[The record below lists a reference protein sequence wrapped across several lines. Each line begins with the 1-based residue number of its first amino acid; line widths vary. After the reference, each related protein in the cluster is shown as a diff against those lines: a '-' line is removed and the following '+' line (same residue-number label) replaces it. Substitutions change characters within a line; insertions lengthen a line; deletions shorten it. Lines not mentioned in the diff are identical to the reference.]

1 MRDEQ
6 TRTRLMAAWI
16 FVAILAAERVAS
28 FMLFDPG
35 AGQTTE
41 QLLALARG
49 VVVGVSG
56 ALVFLAFA
64 AIWRRGTVAVS
75 GGQFASA
82 FILFIVLLAF
92 ACSLYPLLDE
102 AKRVF
107 TSLDPDFLNAVVLG
121 GIGAV
126 VSLMLVRVEHAVER
140 VRMGRDEEAAR
151 ASRKVLLQ
159 GVMVL
164 ALVLTLG
171 ALARDAHHHVL
182 SDEAAK
188 AGEVTQSLTRLRGV
202 VEMSGR
208 LAFID
213 DAGGARELA
222 FTRAVNVAMAH
233 QANARWLIVSYRTR
247 HEGRLGSLEALP
259 PMVTFDGAWERVR
272 SASAALQ
279 RATGPQ
285 RAARAEALGNAIDEF
300 APVIERMLGGIA
312 AAEEER
318 MADGSGLMLDAVTG
332 VLGVLIAVSLL
343 VPLFSVSRAQM
354 DRVGQ
359 ALAQSQRLNENL
371 ASYQR
376 ALDLYAIFSVTDA
389 KGRILQVNDQFLKVS
404 GYSRSEVI
412 GQSHRILNSGMHDA
426 AFFEAMW
433 QRLEKSGFWRGE
445 ICNKAADGSL
455 FWIDACITSLTGD
468 DGRVDRHVGIAHDI
482 SERKQMEMR
491 QQRRMRVERC
501 LASVRSE
508 AMLQGAIYRSLPPLL
523 EVLNDVMGV
532 AASLVVELG
541 HSRDR
546 STWGLM
552 LGYSRKD
559 SLAGEIDAGTLPR
572 VVNLDG
578 MHGLLL
584 DAFKQNELFG
594 GLTARQLG
602 ATSFTAIPIGNGL
615 DPMGALLVAGEMDPE
630 AFREELALVT
640 VALGEL
646 LGMRRDADRRRSNEE
661 STVRLAKRDPLTGLG
676 NRRDLLEE
684 FEARTDHPEA
694 KFALLL
700 VDLDRFKPI
709 NDTFGHAVGD
719 AVLRVVS
726 DRLQATVR
734 GDYTVSRMGGD
745 EFAILTEAHA
755 SVDEEGALDLAH
767 RIIEELSQPI
777 KCDGHLLSVGAS
789 IGISLYPRDGS
800 SFQEV
805 LHCADAAMYRAKA
818 NRSGAKVF
826 DALADE
832 GMRHRAELET
842 ELKVAMDDGSLQ
854 PYFQPFV
861 DLETGK
867 VAGHEVLARWN
878 HPVRGSV
885 PPAEFVKIA
894 EDAGMVEKLFWL
906 MLRAACSKHVAGGF
920 DTTLSLNLVPAQIE
934 NPAFAKQLIEEL
946 ELIGFPPHLLEVE
959 ITETTSMGD
968 LDRARP
974 MLMLLKA
981 CGIQIALD
989 DFGVGYSSLAL
1000 LRNLPISKLKID
1012 RSFTQDL
1019 EGVDPGRATLVN
1031 AILGI
1036 ASAMY
1041 LKVTAEGIETAEVAA
1056 YLRAHGAHYGQGYLY
1071 GKPSTEIVV
1080 DMAGAP
1086 APEAERRRA

>member
-1 MRDEQ
+1 MRDDQ
-6 TRTRLMAAWI
+6 ARAQLMAGFI
-16 FVAILAAERVAS
+16 FAAIMAAEKLSAFVLDDA
-28 FMLFDPG
+28 MGGHTGL
-35 AGQTTE
+35 
-41 QLLALARG
+41 QLVALARG
-49 VVVGVSG
+49 AFVGLSG
-56 ALVFLAFA
+56 ALVYMAFQVDWKRGSLAA
-64 AIWRRGTVAVS
+64 MRDHA
-75 GGQFASA
+75 ASA
-82 FILFIVLLAF
+82 RVIFIVVLAF
-92 ACSLYPLLDE
+92 ACSLSPLLAGIE
-102 AKRVF
+102 A
-107 TSLDPDFLNAVVLG
+107 SLAGIDPVLLHSMLLG
-121 GIGAV
+121 TVGATV
-126 VSLMLVRVEHAVER
+126 GLMLVRVERAVDR
-140 VRMGRDEEAAR
+140 VRLGRDEEAAR
-151 ASRKVLLQ
+151 AARHVMAR
-159 GVMVL
+159 GVMLL
-164 ALVLTLG
+164 AFVLTLG
-171 ALARDAHHHVL
+171 AFARDSHHHVL
-182 SDEAAK
+182 TRDAVLADEL
-188 AGEVTQSLTRLRGV
+188 TQSLSRLRGV
-202 VEMSGR
+202 VEMKGR
-208 LAFID
+208 VAFD
-213 DAGGARELA
+213 SSAGMAGDNG
-222 FTRAVNVAMAH
+222 FIRALNVAMAR
-233 QANARWLIVSYRTR
+233 QGNARVQLLSYRAR
-247 HEGRLGSLEALP
+247 NEGRFPSVANLP
-259 PMVTFDGAWERVR
+259 PIGTYDSAWERVR
-272 SASAALQ
+272 LASVAVQGARGQIRQVHAL
-279 RATGPQ
+279 
-285 RAARAEALGNAIDEF
+285 ALRYAVDEF
-300 APVIERMLGGIA
+300 SPLIDRLVAGIA
-312 AAEEER
+312 AVESER
-318 MADGSGLMLDAVTG
+318 LADGSGLILDVVTA
-332 VLGVLIAVSLL
+332 VLGVLIAASLL
-343 VPLFSVSRAQM
+343 VPLFRVSGAQM
-354 DRVGQ
+354 GRVGR
-359 ALAQSQRLNENL
+359 ALAQAHRLNDNL

-376 ALDLYAIFSVTDA
+376 ALDQYAIFSVTDA
-389 KGRILQVNDQFLKVS
+389 EGRILQVNEPFLKIS
-404 GYSRSEVI
+404 GYTRKDVI
-412 GQSHRILNSGMHDA
+412 GQDHRLLNSGTHGA
-426 AFFEAMW
+426 AFFEGMW
-433 QRLEKSGFWRGE
+433 QALGTSGFWRGE
-445 ICNKAADGSL
+445 ICNRAADGRL

-468 DGRVDRHVGIAHDI
+468 DGRVDRHVAIAQDI
-482 SERKQMEMR
+482 SERKLVELR
-491 QQRRMRVERC
+491 QQRRTRVERS
-501 LASVRSE
+501 LAAVRSE
-508 AMLQGAIYRSLPPLL
+508 AMSQGAIYSSLPPLL
-523 EVLNDVMGV
+523 EVLNDVTGV
-532 AASLVVELG
+532 SSSLVVELG
-541 HSRDR
+541 SSRDR

-559 SLAGEIDAGTLPR
+559 SLAGDIDAGTLPR
-572 VVNLDG
+572 LVNLDG
-578 MHGLLL
+578 LHGLLM

-602 ATSFTAIPIGNGL
+602 ATSFTAIPLGNEM
-615 DPMGALLVAGEMDPE
+615 DPMGALLVAGDFDLE
-630 AFREELALVT
+630 AFREEVALVT
-640 VALGEL
+640 GALGEL
-646 LGMRRDADRRRSNEE
+646 LAMRRDVDRRRSNEE
-661 STVRLAKRDPLTGLG
+661 STVRMAKRDPLTGLG

-777 KCDGHLLSVGAS
+777 KCEGHLLTVGAS
-789 IGISLYPRDGS
+789 VGIALYPRDGA

-818 NRSGAKVF
+818 NRSGAEVF

-842 ELKVAMDDGSLQ
+842 ELKVAMDDGSLV

-861 DLETGK
+861 DLSTGR

-920 DTTLSLNLVPAQIE
+920 ETTLSLNLVPAQIE

-946 ELIGFPPHLLEVE
+946 ETIGFPPHLLEVE
-959 ITETTSMGD
+959 ITETTAIGD

-1019 EGVDPGRATLVN
+1019 EGAGSGRATLVN

-1041 LKVTAEGIETAEVAA
+1041 LKVTAEGIENAEVAA

-1071 GKPSTEIVV
+1071 GKPSMEIVV
-1080 DMAGAP
+1080 DMAGVP
-1086 APEAERRRA
+1086 APEAARRRA